1 MTAVFLSSAELSF
14 QQYKFAIARDVY
26 KCYKFKNDEER
37 QTMPG
42 EQVLKKRRKARV
54 IQVGSVKIGG
64 NEPIVVQS
72 MANTDT
78 RDIEATVR
86 QIHELQEAGC
96 EIVRVAVLD
105 EEAVEAIP
113 AIKKRI
119 QIPLI
124 ADIHFHYQ
132 LALKAIQ
139 NGADGIRINPG
150 NIAPDKIAEIV
161 RLSKERQTVIRI
173 GVNAGSMQKDLID
186 EYSGVTA
193 EAMCAS
199 ALRNIEIF
207 EDLGFELIK
216 LSLKSSDVPM
226 MIEAYRLIA
235 AKTDYPLHLGV
246 TEAGTLVAAAI
257 KSALG
262 IGTLLYEG
270 IGDTIRV
277 SVTGNPVLE
286 IPVAYSILRALK
298 IRKIG
303 PEIISCPTCGRC
315 QINLPELVETIEKAL
330 AGRKEY
336 IKVALMGC
344 VVNGPGE
351 AADADIGIAGGRGF
365 GMMFKKG
372 VAYKKVEEKDFVP
385 MLLEEIK
392 SMDNEK

>member
-1 MTAVFLSSAELSF
+1 M
-14 QQYKFAIARDVY
+14 
-26 KCYKFKNDEER
+26 
-37 QTMPG
+37 
-42 EQVLKKRRKARV
+42 
-54 IQVGSVKIGG
+54 
-64 NEPIVVQS
+64 
-72 MANTDT
+72 
-78 RDIEATVR
+78 
-86 QIHELQEAGC
+86 
-96 EIVRVAVLD
+96 
-105 EEAVEAIP
+105 
-113 AIKKRI
+113 
-119 QIPLI
+119 
-124 ADIHFHYQ
+124 
-132 LALKAIQ
+132 KAIQ

-173 GVNAGSMQKDLID
+173 GVNAGSLQKDLID
-186 EYSGVTA
+186 EYDGVTA
-193 EAMCAS
+193 EAMYAS

-246 TEAGTLVAAAI
+246 TEAGTLVDAAI

-315 QINLPELVETIEKAL
+315 QINLPDLVETIEKAL

-385 MLLEEIK
+385 VLLEEIK
-392 SMDNEK
+392 SLDNEK